1 MANPKKIEN
10 KKVCPKGHL
19 FYKSSDCL
27 VCPVCEQQR
36 TPSNGWMAT
45 LSVPAR
51 RALENNGITT
61 IEQLAKYSEKEMLH
75 LHGMGQSSLPKLQQ
89 ALKMAGLSFKNKGK
103 E

>member
-1 MANPKKIEN
+1 
-10 KKVCPKGHL
+10 
-19 FYKSSDCL
+19 
-27 VCPVCEQQR
+27 
-36 TPSNGWMAT
+36 
-45 LSVPAR
+45 
-51 RALENNGITT
+51 LENNGITT